1 MSNLPD
7 EETIN
12 RLHRYFAVE
21 NNNRAWAL
29 VEQADRSAEE
39 TREML
44 NVAAAAAVH
53 WGAVGNEQQQARADC
68 LLALAHAFCGHGSP
82 AVALI
87 ERGRAVLA
95 GPECPDWEQ
104 VFLAAISAEAAFA
117 AGDSSTHASQYAEA
131 MSLLQSVADPE
142 DAAIVE
148 ATLKRLTRP
157 SDVTN

>member
-1 MSNLPD
+1 MANLPD
-7 EETIN
+7 ADTIN

-21 NNNRAWAL
+21 NNNQAWAL

-39 TREML
+39 NQEML

-53 WGAVGNEQQQARADC
+53 WGVVGNEQQRARAEC
-68 LLALAHAFCGHGSP
+68 LLALAHALCGHGSV

-104 VFLAAISAEAAFA
+104 VFLAAIRAEAACA
-117 AGDSSTHASQYAEA
+117 AGDLSTHSSQYAEA
-131 MSLLQSVADPE
+131 MSLLLSVADPE
-142 DAAIVE
+142 DVAIVE
-148 ATLKRLTRP
+148 ATLKRLTP
-157 SDVTN
+157 PLN